1 MTIIDFQELTHVHLI
16 HVRIM
21 EYVRQFKVLA
31 PSSNVN
37 VTAASLELL
46 VIYVSQHQ
54 CLSFGKCDQR
64 PFVNHFSMF
73 HGYLCMKY
81 KIKNSQL

>member
-1 MTIIDFQELTHVHLI
+1 MIIIDFQELTHVHLI

-46 VIYVSQHQ
+46 VIYVSQHHQ
-54 CLSFGKCDQR
+54 QTDRENPLFFREFEHAQ
-64 PFVNHFSMF
+64 
-73 HGYLCMKY
+73 KY
-81 KIKNSQL
+81 VKDSKSAAT